1 MNYWYT
7 GCYSPYN
14 HVTTYFKA
22 VINIMKDV
30 EFTQVNKMFEVVCRS
45 YYKHGNSKPH
55 HKKGIEAGDMA
66 KLNSNELSR

>member
-45 YYKHGNSKPH
+45 YYKHGSSKPH